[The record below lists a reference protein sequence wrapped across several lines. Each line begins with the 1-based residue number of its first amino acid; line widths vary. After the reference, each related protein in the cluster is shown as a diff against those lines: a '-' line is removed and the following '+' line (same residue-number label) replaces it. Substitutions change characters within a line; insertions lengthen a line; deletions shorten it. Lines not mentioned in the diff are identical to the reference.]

1 VKKLIIFFLGAFQ
14 MAYAQH
20 ERIITAGSALSE
32 TVCALGDCD
41 KIVATDRTSLF
52 PLELQKLPSIGYRSS
67 ISAEGMLSLKPS
79 LIIAEKDYVEQ
90 AVLDQ
95 LSSGGVRLV
104 IVDRKLNFNDTKKFI
119 TQIAVA
125 LGREAAGKKLI
136 AQNETQLA
144 EAKAMLQKTTSSP
157 KVLCVYNR
165 GTATISM
172 AGSETFAE
180 ILPYAGASNAVTQST
195 GYKPLNTEALI
206 AVNPDY
212 LLMISTGYESLGGVE
227 GVLKIP
233 GVAQTTAGKKKQIV
247 TLESLK
253 LTNFGPR
260 FGEAVKEL
268 VALLHPELASGK

>member
-1 VKKLIIFFLGAFQ
+1 
-14 MAYAQH
+14 
-20 ERIITAGSALSE
+20 
-32 TVCALGDCD
+32 
-41 KIVATDRTSLF
+41 
-52 PLELQKLPSIGYRSS
+52 
-67 ISAEGMLSLKPS
+67 
-79 LIIAEKDYVEQ
+79 
-90 AVLDQ
+90 
-95 LSSGGVRLV
+95 
-104 IVDRKLNFNDTKKFI
+104 
-119 TQIAVA
+119 
-125 LGREAAGKKLI
+125 
-136 AQNETQLA
+136 
-144 EAKAMLQKTTSSP
+144 MLQKTTSSP

-180 ILPYAGASNAVTQST
+180 ILPYAGASNAVTQAT

-206 AVNPDY
+206 ALNPDY
-212 LLMISTGYESLGGVE
+212 LLMISTGYESLGGME

>member
-1 VKKLIIFFLGAFQ
+1 VKKLIILFLGAFQ
-14 MAYAQH
+14 LAYAQD
-20 ERIITAGSALSE
+20 ERFITAGSALSE

-41 KIVATDRTSLF
+41 KIIATDRTSLF
-52 PLELQKLPSIGYRSS
+52 PAQLQQLPSIGYRSS
-67 ISAEGMLSLKPS
+67 IGAEGILSLKPT
-79 LIIAEKDYVEQ
+79 LVIAEKDYVEQ
-90 AVLDQ
+90 AVLEQ
-95 LSSGGVRLV
+95 LSSSGVRL
-104 IVDRKLNFNDTKKFI
+104 IIIDRKLNFNDTKKFI
-119 TQIAVA
+119 TQIAGA
-125 LGREAAGKKLI
+125 LGREAEGKKLI

-172 AGSETFAE
+172 AGSDTFAE
-180 ILPYAGASNAVTQST
+180 ILPYVGASNAVTQAT

-212 LLMISTGYESLGGVE
+212 LLMVSMGYESLGGME

-247 TLESLK
+247 SLESLK

-268 VALLHPELASGK
+268 VVLLHPELAAGK

>member
-1 VKKLIIFFLGAFQ
+1 M
-14 MAYAQH
+14 MAQD

-32 TVCALGDCD
+32 TVCALGDCH
-41 KIVATDRTSLF
+41 KIIATDKTSFF
-52 PLELQKLPSIGYRSS
+52 PVELQQLPMIGYRNG
-67 ISAEGMLSLKPS
+67 ISAEGILSLKPT
-79 LIIAEKDYVEQ
+79 LVIAEKDYVEQ

-95 LSSGGVRLV
+95 LSASGVRLV

-119 TQIAVA
+119 AQIASA
-125 LGREAAGKKLI
+125 LGREAEGKNLI
-136 AQNETQLA
+136 AKNEAQLA
-144 EAKAMLQKTTSSP
+144 EAKTMLQRVTSSP
-157 KVLCVYNR
+157 RVLCVYNR

-180 ILPYAGASNAVTQST
+180 ILNYAGASSAVPQAT

-212 LLMISTGYESLGGVE
+212 LLMVSTGYESLGGMD

-233 GVAQTTAGKKKQIV
+233 GVAQTTAGKKKQVVAI
-247 TLESLK
+247 ESLK

-268 VALLHPELASGK
+268 VVLLHPELSAGK

>member
-180 ILPYAGASNAVTQST
+180 ILPYAGASNAVTQAT

-206 AVNPDY
+206 ALNPDY
-212 LLMISTGYESLGGVE
+212 LLMISTGYESLGGME

>member
-144 EAKAMLQKTTSSP
+144 EAKAMLQKKTSSP

-180 ILPYAGASNAVTQST
+180 ILPYAGASNAVTQAT

-206 AVNPDY
+206 ALNPDY
-212 LLMISTGYESLGGVE
+212 LLMISTGYESLGGME